1 MDAARALI
9 ERFWIVRTQDK
20 ELYYK
25 TKNSLGTIR
34 RFLTEQLG
42 WNLVQNE
49 NILKLEKIPAHAESY
64 MGIAEFTEIRDYCLF
79 CALLI
84 FLEDREDGEQF
95 LLSELVSMIE
105 AQLQEYTEID
115 WTQFVQRKSLV
126 RVLKYAEEAGLLQV
140 YDGSSDRV
148 SGGMEQEVLYE
159 NTGLS
164 RYFAVTFPF
173 SIADFQSYQDF
184 EQSSLKDV
192 DTDRGRFRTQRVYRQ
207 LVAAPALYWSSGE
220 DPDALYLRNQ
230 RQWVSRYLEEYLGGE
245 LQIHRNAAFLVL
257 DEADTWGET
266 HPRDA
271 GISEATLSLC
281 ALIREE
287 QETGCLLRE
296 KDDIIWMTAEDF
308 DELLRRCKMRY
319 QKAWSKEYREMPMD
333 KLYRGILDYMI
344 SYMLAA
350 EEKEEVWIYPAAVK
364 FIGAYP
370 EDFLDKE

>member
-1 MDAARALI
+1 
-9 ERFWIVRTQDK
+9 
-20 ELYYK
+20 
-25 TKNSLGTIR
+25 
-34 RFLTEQLG
+34 
-42 WNLVQNE
+42 
-49 NILKLEKIPAHAESY
+49 
-64 MGIAEFTEIRDYCLF
+64 
-79 CALLI
+79 
-84 FLEDREDGEQF
+84 
-95 LLSELVSMIE
+95 MIE

-257 DEADTWGET
+257 DGF
-266 HPRDA
+266 
-271 GISEATLSLC
+271 SEKPSHTD
-281 ALIREE
+281 
-287 QETGCLLRE
+287 G
-296 KDDIIWMTAEDF
+296 
-308 DELLRRCKMRY
+308 
-319 QKAWSKEYREMPMD
+319 
-333 KLYRGILDYMI
+333 
-344 SYMLAA
+344 
-350 EEKEEVWIYPAAVK
+350 
-364 FIGAYP
+364 
-370 EDFLDKE
+370 